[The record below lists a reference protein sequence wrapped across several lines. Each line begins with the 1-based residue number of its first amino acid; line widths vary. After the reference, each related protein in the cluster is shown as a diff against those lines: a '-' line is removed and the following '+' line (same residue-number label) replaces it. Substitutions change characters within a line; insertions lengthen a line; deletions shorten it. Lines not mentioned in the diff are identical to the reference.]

1 MNGWALRGI
10 LLTEMSYSSDM
21 LETAALARAELREG
35 ADDVLGF
42 VRSRAMSDGGFRG
55 RAADSDLYY
64 TVFGLDCVL
73 AMGEQPDLERAAAFL
88 GKFGDGDGLN
98 LIHLGC
104 LARCWTRVGAIGL
117 SDSDRRGILSRVEKY
132 RSRDGGYH
140 TEKNADNGSI
150 YGCFLACAAYQDLGG
165 RMPEPADVA
174 DSIEALKMDDGL
186 FTSEIGLQKATVNAA
201 VGAILLLGD
210 LGRPVAPAV
219 GEWLLAQCHKDG
231 GFLAAPGVPVP
242 DLVSTATAL
251 FALRR
256 AGADLA
262 GVKKSCINF
271 VGSVWDDDGGFAGH
285 WLDDTV
291 DCEYTFYALL
301 SLGCLT

>member
-1 MNGWALRGI
+1 
-10 LLTEMSYSSDM
+10 MSYSSEM
-21 LETAALARAELREG
+21 LEAAALARPELREG
-35 ADDVLGF
+35 ADDVRGF
-42 VRSRAMSDGGFRG
+42 VRSRAMPDGGFKGRG
-55 RAADSDLYY
+55 ADSDLYY
-64 TVFGLDCVL
+64 TVFGLDCMM
-73 AMGEQPDLERAAAFL
+73 AMGEQPDLEQTATFL
-88 GKFGDGDGLN
+88 AKSGDGDGLD

-104 LARCWTRVGAIGL
+104 LARCWTRLGLKGL
-117 SDSDRRGILSRVEKY
+117 SDSDARTILARVEKY
-132 RSRDGGYH
+132 RSRDGGYSI
-140 TEKNADNGSI
+140 EQDAGNGSI
-150 YGCFLACAAYQDLGG
+150 YGCFLAYAAYQDLDSSI
-165 RMPEPADVA
+165 PEPESMA
-174 DSIEALKMDDGL
+174 DSVEALRMDDGF

-210 LGRPVAPAV
+210 LGRPVAGPV
-219 GEWLLAQCHKDG
+219 SEWLLAQCHEKG

-256 AGADLA
+256 VGVALD

-271 VGSVWDDDGGFAGH
+271 VGSVWDDNGGFAGH

-301 SLGCLT
+301 SLGCLVGSASV